1 MADKIHDALDRKDC
15 SSQTIL
21 PASLRTYHSIS
32 LEPLGQMFECNR
44 GELFPACGAFPRQ
57 GPRSREHR
65 LAGIRLYLNDD
76 LVKPRDYFVLRA
88 G

>member
-1 MADKIHDALDRKDC
+1 MTPWIVRIVRVKPFC
-15 SSQTIL
+15 L
-21 PASLRTYHSIS
+21 PPLRTYHSIS
-32 LEPLGQMFECNR
+32 LESLGQMFECNR

-57 GPRSREHR
+57 GPRSREHQ